1 MREGRNDISMCVFY
15 LLPVLQGDIRDEV
28 AFEGDSGEYA
38 GSALEPGKGRGACV
52 AQFRMERER
61 I

>member
-1 MREGRNDISMCVFY
+1 MCVFY

-52 AQFRMERER
+52 AQFCMERQR